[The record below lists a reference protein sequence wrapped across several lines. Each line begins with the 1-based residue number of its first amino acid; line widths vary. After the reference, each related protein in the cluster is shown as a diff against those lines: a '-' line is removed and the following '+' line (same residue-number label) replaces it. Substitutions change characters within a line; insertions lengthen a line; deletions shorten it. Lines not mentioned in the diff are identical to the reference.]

1 MKSTEDVNR
10 VMEAYAD
17 MVRRICFVHLKNRHD
32 TEDVFQNVYMK
43 YLLYEGSFES
53 SEHEKAWF
61 ARVTINACTD
71 WLRALSRRKWVPLD
85 ALAEEGTV
93 LDDPSKEVLEAVLRL
108 PEKYRDVIYLFYYE
122 EYTAV
127 EIAKILGKKENTVY
141 PGQKISCG
149 KSWEV
154 NGHERCE
161 ERDSEEYGEHTGD
174 SGYEAKYT
182 VLSGGAADEEK
193 PQHFAA

>member
-53 SEHEKAWF
+53 IEHEKAWF
-61 ARVTINACTD
+61 VRVTINACTD
-71 WLRALSRRKWVPLD
+71 WLRALSRRKWVSLGV
-85 ALAEEGTV
+85 LAEECVMPG
-93 LDDPSKEVLEAVLRL
+93 DPSKEVLEAVLRL

-122 EYTAV
+122 GYTAV
-127 EIAKILGKKENTVY
+127 EIARILGKKENTIY
-141 PGQKISCG
+141 TWLSRAKDILREQLG
-149 KSWEV
+149 
-154 NGHERCE
+154 
-161 ERDSEEYGEHTGD
+161 GEW
-174 SGYEAKYT
+174 S
-182 VLSGGAADEEK
+182 
-193 PQHFAA
+193 

>member
-53 SEHEKAWF
+53 AAHEKAWF
-61 ARVTINACTD
+61 VRITINACTD
-71 WLRALSRRKWVPLD
+71 WLRALSRRKWIPLD
-85 ALAEEGTV
+85 AIEEESAV
-93 LDDPSKEVLEAVLRL
+93 LDNSSKEVLDVVLKL

-122 EYTAV
+122 GYTAV

-141 PGQKISCG
+141 TWLSRAKEILR
-149 KSWEV
+149 
-154 NGHERCE
+154 ERLG
-161 ERDSEEYGEHTGD
+161 GE
-174 SGYEAKYT
+174 
-182 VLSGGAADEEK
+182 
-193 PQHFAA
+193 

>member
-10 VMEAYAD
+10 VVDAYSD

-32 TEDVFQNVYMK
+32 TEDVFQNVFMK

-85 ALAEEGTV
+85 ALEEEAAV
-93 LDDPSKEVLEAVLRL
+93 LDEPSREVLEAVLKL

-122 EYTAV
+122 EYPAV
-127 EIAKILGKKENTVY
+127 EIAKILGRKENTVY
-141 PGQKISCG
+141 TWLSRAK
-149 KSWEV
+149 ELLR
-154 NGHERCE
+154 ERLG
-161 ERDSEEYGEHTGD
+161 GEW
-174 SGYEAKYT
+174 S
-182 VLSGGAADEEK
+182 
-193 PQHFAA
+193 

>member
-10 VMEAYAD
+10 AVEAYSD

-32 TEDVFQNVYMK
+32 TEDVFQNVFMK

-53 SEHEKAWF
+53 GEHEKAWF

-85 ALAEEGTV
+85 ALEEEAI
-93 LDDPSKEVLEAVLRL
+93 LDEPSREVLEVVLKL

-122 EYTAV
+122 EYSAV
-127 EIAKILGKKENTVY
+127 EIAKILGRKENTVY
-141 PGQKISCG
+141 TWLSRAK
-149 KSWEV
+149 ELLR
-154 NGHERCE
+154 ERLG
-161 ERDSEEYGEHTGD
+161 GEW
-174 SGYEAKYT
+174 S
-182 VLSGGAADEEK
+182 
-193 PQHFAA
+193 

>member
-53 SEHEKAWF
+53 IEHEKAWF
-61 ARVTINACTD
+61 VRVTINACTD
-71 WLRALSRRKWVPLD
+71 WLRALSRRKWVSLGV
-85 ALAEEGTV
+85 LAEECVMPG
-93 LDDPSKEVLEAVLRL
+93 DPSKEVLEAVLRL

-127 EIAKILGKKENTVY
+127 EIAKILKKKENTVY
-141 PGQKISCG
+141 TWLSRAKDILREKLG
-149 KSWEV
+149 
-154 NGHERCE
+154 
-161 ERDSEEYGEHTGD
+161 GEW
-174 SGYEAKYT
+174 S
-182 VLSGGAADEEK
+182 
-193 PQHFAA
+193 

>member
-53 SEHEKAWF
+53 IEHEKAWF
-61 ARVTINACTD
+61 VRVTINACTD

-85 ALAEEGTV
+85 VLAEESVVPG
-93 LDDPSKEVLEAVLRL
+93 DPSKDVLEAVLRL

-127 EIAKILGKKENTVY
+127 EIAKILKKKENTVY
-141 PGQKISCG
+141 TWLSRAKDILREKLG
-149 KSWEV
+149 
-154 NGHERCE
+154 
-161 ERDSEEYGEHTGD
+161 GEW
-174 SGYEAKYT
+174 S
-182 VLSGGAADEEK
+182 
-193 PQHFAA
+193 

>member
-1 MKSTEDVNR
+1 MKSTEDVNS

-53 SEHEKAWF
+53 IEHEKAWF
-61 ARVTINACTD
+61 VRVTINACTD

-85 ALAEEGTV
+85 VLAEESVVPG
-93 LDDPSKEVLEAVLRL
+93 DPSKDVLEAVLRL

-127 EIAKILGKKENTVY
+127 EIAKILKKKENTVY
-141 PGQKISCG
+141 TWLSRAKNILREKLG
-149 KSWEV
+149 
-154 NGHERCE
+154 
-161 ERDSEEYGEHTGD
+161 GEW
-174 SGYEAKYT
+174 S
-182 VLSGGAADEEK
+182 
-193 PQHFAA
+193 

>member
-53 SEHEKAWF
+53 IEHEKAWF
-61 ARVTINACTD
+61 VRVTINACTD
-71 WLRALSRRKWVPLD
+71 WLRALSRRKWVSLEV
-85 ALAEEGTV
+85 LAEECVVPG
-93 LDDPSKEVLEAVLRL
+93 DPSKEVLEAVLRL

-127 EIAKILGKKENTVY
+127 EIAKILKKKENTVY
-141 PGQKISCG
+141 TWLSRAKDILREKLG
-149 KSWEV
+149 
-154 NGHERCE
+154 
-161 ERDSEEYGEHTGD
+161 GEW
-174 SGYEAKYT
+174 S
-182 VLSGGAADEEK
+182 
-193 PQHFAA
+193 